1 MNVVRNTQTKTYIVE
16 DETGANASDP
26 FHYGNR
32 VATEQDVEI
41 LNNISTKHT
50 YHMAIRVETKH
61 LVFIY
66 EGDAGFAES

>member
-26 FHYGNR
+26 FHYGDR
-32 VATEQDVEI
+32 EASEYDVEM
-41 LNNISTKHT
+41 LNRISTRHT
-50 YHMAIRVETKH
+50 YRMAVRVETKH
-61 LVFIY
+61 LVFLY